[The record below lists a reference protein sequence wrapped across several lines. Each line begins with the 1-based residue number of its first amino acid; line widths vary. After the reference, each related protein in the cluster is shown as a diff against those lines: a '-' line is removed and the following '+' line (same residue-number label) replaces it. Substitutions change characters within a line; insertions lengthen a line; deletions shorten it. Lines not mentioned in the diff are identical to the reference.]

1 MQEKCRLCEQ
11 EAILLESHII
21 PKFIYSYLKD
31 TSPTGKLREAKN
43 INLRKQDGIKL
54 HWFCQSCEN
63 IFSEWEKYF
72 SEKIF
77 YPLQED
83 KVPIY
88 YNEKFLKF
96 CVSISWRVLKFLL
109 EEDYI
114 SDFSSEI
121 KEKIQTA
128 LIAWRKLL
136 LNEVDNP
143 GVYEQHFYN
152 FIGEIESKMFA
163 LSSNIHRYLQ
173 RSIAIDVINW
183 GSKAIIV
190 YSKFPGL
197 LLVGFIH
204 IENRNTFRD
213 TIVHVKR
220 GTLQHQNFSISQ
232 QLLNYIQTKANRT
245 DKIKRSLSSKQRK
258 KINEDY
264 KKISMEDVASSGTFQ
279 SLKRDI
285 DLSS

>member
-1 MQEKCRLCEQ
+1 
-11 EAILLESHII
+11 
-21 PKFIYSYLKD
+21 
-31 TSPTGKLREAKN
+31 
-43 INLRKQDGIKL
+43 
-54 HWFCQSCEN
+54 
-63 IFSEWEKYF
+63 
-72 SEKIF
+72 
-77 YPLQED
+77 
-83 KVPIY
+83 
-88 YNEKFLKF
+88 
-96 CVSISWRVLKFLL
+96 
-109 EEDYI
+109 
-114 SDFSSEI
+114 
-121 KEKIQTA
+121 
-128 LIAWRKLL
+128 
-136 LNEVDNP
+136 
-143 GVYEQHFYN
+143 
-152 FIGEIESKMFA
+152 
-163 LSSNIHRYLQ
+163 
-173 RSIAIDVINW
+173 
-183 GSKAIIV
+183 
-190 YSKFPGL
+190 FPGL